1 MQDRFKF
8 RVWSYEQKKMY
19 NWSDC
24 IKITNFI
31 YGMFVDNRMLGRG
44 SWNIEQCTGLKDKN
58 GKLIYEGDILGG
70 LYGSPIAWCD
80 TCKSFCLS
88 CFGECM
94 TCSGDVMWAEIVEDD
109 GELEVI
115 GNIHINADLLE

>member
-58 GKLIYEGDILGG
+58 GKLVYEGDIVERYVGLGKR
-70 LYGSPIAWCD
+70 GSQKTKDIDVVKWKINGYALENYCD
-80 TCKSFCLS
+80 YFVDT
-88 CFGECM
+88 
-94 TCSGDVMWAEIVEDD
+94 DD
-109 GELEVI
+109 FEVI
-115 GNIHINADLLE
+115 GNIHENPGLLED